1 LKIKLL
7 IVLALAGIM
16 AGIIDAHFSAS
27 TKPPL
32 PPAFPP
38 AENPYTK
45 GIYAEGIIES
55 YQPNGENINIFPEVP
70 GTVTNILIAEGATV
84 SKGTPLL
91 VIDNSIQK
99 ATVAQ
104 QKAAAEAALAL
115 LRELKA
121 QPRKE
126 VLAVSKA
133 QVAAAAAS
141 LQTAKDDLAI
151 VKKSFELDPQS
162 VSKQQLT
169 DAINAEKVAEGNLGT
184 AQKNYELT
192 KAGAWIYDIENQQ
205 HLYESLVKTYE
216 SGEALLAKYNIRAP
230 VDGVILSVIAAKGGF
245 VSTTGIYETY
255 SQTYAPVIVMGA
267 AEPTYQVRCF
277 VDEILVPRLPP
288 LSQMNARMYLRGTDI
303 STPLEFV
310 RVAPYVIPKV
320 ELSDQ
325 KTELVDVRDLSVL
338 FRFKPPNE
346 VHLYPGILVDVYLQA
361 QNGEQ
366 PNSKP
371 AK

>member
-1 LKIKLL
+1 MRTKLL
-7 IVLALAGIM
+7 IVLAVAGIV
-16 AGIIDAHFSAS
+16 AGIVNAHFSAS
-27 TKPPL
+27 SKPPL

-38 AENPYTK
+38 AENPYAK

-55 YQPNGENINIFPEVP
+55 FQPNGENINIFPEVP
-70 GTVTNILIAEGATV
+70 GTVTNILVDEGAPV

-104 QKAAAEAALAL
+104 QKVASEAALAL

-133 QVAAAAAS
+133 QVVAAAAS
-141 LQTAKDDLAI
+141 LKTARDDLAI
-151 VKKSFELDPQS
+151 VQKAFELDPQS

-169 DAINAEKVAEGNLGT
+169 DAINAEKVAEGNLGI

-216 SGEALLAKYNIRAP
+216 SGKALLAKYIIRAP
-230 VDGVILSVIAAKGGF
+230 VDGTILSINAAKGSF

-255 SQTYAPVIVMGA
+255 SQVYAPVIVMGG

-277 VDEILVPRLPP
+277 VDEILVPRLPT
-288 LSQMNARMYLRGTDI
+288 LSQMNTRMYLRGTDI
-303 STPLEFV
+303 SIPLEFV

-320 ELSDQ
+320 ELSNQ
-325 KTELVDVRDLSVL
+325 RTERVDVRDLAVL
-338 FRFKPPNE
+338 FRFEPPKGLH
-346 VHLYPGILVDVYLQA
+346 VYPGILVDVYLQV

-371 AK
+371 SE

>member
-1 LKIKLL
+1 VGI
-7 IVLALAGIM
+7 LAAFVG
-16 AGIIDAHFSAS
+16 AYFSGVRQ
-27 TKPPL
+27 KNP
-32 PPAFPP
+32 PPAFVP
-38 AENPYTK
+38 AENPYAK

-55 YQPNGENINIFPEVP
+55 YQPNGENINIFPEVA
-70 GTVTNILIAEGATV
+70 GTVTNILVAEGATV

-91 VIDNSIQK
+91 EIDNSIQK

-104 QKAAAEAALAL
+104 EKAAAEAALAL

-126 VLAVSKA
+126 VLAVSWA
-133 QVAAAAAS
+133 QVVAATAS
-141 LQTAKDDLAI
+141 LKTAKDDLAI
-151 VKKSFELDPQS
+151 VQKSFDLDPQS

-230 VDGVILSVIAAKGGF
+230 VDGVILSVIAAKGSF

-255 SQTYAPVIVMGA
+255 SQVYTPVIVMGG
-267 AEPTYQVRCF
+267 AEPSYQVRCF
-277 VDEILVPRLPP
+277 VDEILVPKLPP
-288 LSQMNARMYLRGTDI
+288 FSQMNARLYLRGTDI
-303 STPLEFV
+303 SIPLEFL
-310 RVAPYVIPKV
+310 RVAPYVIPKI

-325 KTELVDVRDLSVL
+325 RTELVDVRDLSVL
-338 FRFKPPNE
+338 FRFKPPND
-346 VHLYPGILVDVYLQA
+346 VHIYPGILVDVYLQA
-361 QNGEQ
+361 KSGE
-366 PNSKP
+366 
-371 AK
+371 